1 MGILRTIPNM
11 RVVMG
16 ADYWAT
22 RKLIRQAAEIE
33 GPVYLRFTKGPIK
46 PVYDEDVE
54 LTIGKANMLRDG
66 KDIAIIANGD
76 TVNIAVSA
84 AAMLEEKGI
93 SARVLDMHTI
103 KPLDVEAV
111 TDCLV
116 NIGKVITVED
126 AYIINGLGS
135 AVSEVC
141 AGMGKGIVKRIGVQD
156 WFGQSGPY
164 DKLLEING
172 ITKEEIV
179 KTAEALLG

>member
-1 MGILRTIPNM
+1 
-11 RVVMG
+11 
-16 ADYWAT
+16 
-22 RKLIRQAAEIE
+22 
-33 GPVYLRFTKGPIK
+33 
-46 PVYDEDVE
+46 
-54 LTIGKANMLRDG
+54 
-66 KDIAIIANGD
+66 
-76 TVNIAVSA
+76 
-84 AAMLEEKGI
+84 
-93 SARVLDMHTI
+93 VLDMHTI

-156 WFGQSGPY
+156 WFGQSDPY

-172 ITKEEIV
+172 ITKEDIV
-179 KTAEALLG
+179 KTAEELLK

>member
-1 MGILRTIPNM
+1 
-11 RVVMG
+11 
-16 ADYWAT
+16 
-22 RKLIRQAAEIE
+22 
-33 GPVYLRFTKGPIK
+33 
-46 PVYDEDVE
+46 
-54 LTIGKANMLRDG
+54 MLKDG

-84 AAMLEEKGI
+84 AEVLESKGV
-93 SARVLDMHTI
+93 SVRLLDMHTI
-103 KPLDVEAV
+103 KPLDMDAV

-164 DKLLEING
+164 EKLLEING
-172 ITKEEIV
+172 ITKEDIV
-179 KTAEALLG
+179 KTAEELLG

>member
-1 MGILRTIPNM
+1 M

-22 RKLIRQAAEIE
+22 RKLIREAARIE

-54 LTIGKANMLRDG
+54 LTIGKANLLRDG
-66 KDIAIIANGD
+66 KNIAIIANGD
-76 TVNIAVSA
+76 TVNI
-84 AAMLEEKGI
+84 
-93 SARVLDMHTI
+93 
-103 KPLDVEAV
+103 
-111 TDCLV
+111 
-116 NIGKVITVED
+116 
-126 AYIINGLGS
+126 

-172 ITKEEIV
+172 TTFVFLE
-179 KTAEALLG
+179 KTSRNLLTFQQVGVILPDVDKSTFVSCNFRDCQYGPDRRLCSIKGGTHRCQSELLPIPQ

>member
-1 MGILRTIPNM
+1 
-11 RVVMG
+11 
-16 ADYWAT
+16 
-22 RKLIRQAAEIE
+22 
-33 GPVYLRFTKGPIK
+33 
-46 PVYDEDVE
+46 
-54 LTIGKANMLRDG
+54 
-66 KDIAIIANGD
+66 
-76 TVNIAVSA
+76 
-84 AAMLEEKGI
+84 MLEEKGI